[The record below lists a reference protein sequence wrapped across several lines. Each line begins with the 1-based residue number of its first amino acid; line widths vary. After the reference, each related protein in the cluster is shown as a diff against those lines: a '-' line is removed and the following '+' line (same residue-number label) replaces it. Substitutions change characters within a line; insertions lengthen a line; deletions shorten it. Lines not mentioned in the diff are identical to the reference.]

1 MLLVLAAA
9 FAGAAPARAL
19 TVTGAR
25 FGVHPDKTRLVFEL
39 SQATEFRAFVLADPY
54 RLIVDMPRLDWRPGA
69 IPVPA
74 GGDVLGV
81 REGDLAPGP
90 GGSALSRIVIDMRR
104 PVAVKAAFLIG
115 PANGKPERLV
125 VDFAAVGDAAFA
137 AARNEVHGT
146 LGAGPAADMQASIAP
161 PPSAPHS
168 TTMPPVSP
176 SSMEPSYAPALSAP
190 PPGLPGHKPERA
202 AGLAA
207 SPYADMAPPPLA
219 PGEKPLIIIDAG
231 HGGVDPGAIG
241 AGGVFEKNVTLAMAR
256 ELKRQLEET
265 RAYRVHLTRDSD
277 IYLKLHERVD
287 IARARKAD
295 LFISLHADSVNRAN
309 IRGAS
314 VYTLSEKA
322 SDQQTAL
329 LADRENRADLI
340 AGVDLSGEDKQVAGI
355 LVDLAMRDTM
365 NQSSFFANTLVSDLR
380 RSGVSIL
387 EKPHRHAG
395 FAVLK
400 APDIP
405 SVLIEMGFLS
415 NRSEAGKLSDAAY
428 RSRFAHALVGGIGAY
443 FDQVR
448 RNQRL

>member
-1 MLLVLAAA
+1 
-9 FAGAAPARAL
+9 
-19 TVTGAR
+19 
-25 FGVHPDKTRLVFEL
+25 
-39 SQATEFRAFVLADPY
+39 
-54 RLIVDMPRLDWRPGA
+54 
-69 IPVPA
+69 
-74 GGDVLGV
+74 
-81 REGDLAPGP
+81 
-90 GGSALSRIVIDMRR
+90 
-104 PVAVKAAFLIG
+104 
-115 PANGKPERLV
+115 
-125 VDFAAVGDAAFA
+125 
-137 AARNEVHGT
+137 
-146 LGAGPAADMQASIAP
+146 
-161 PPSAPHS
+161 
-168 TTMPPVSP
+168 
-176 SSMEPSYAPALSAP
+176 
-190 PPGLPGHKPERA
+190 
-202 AGLAA
+202 
-207 SPYADMAPPPLA
+207 
-219 PGEKPLIIIDAG
+219 
-231 HGGVDPGAIG
+231 
-241 AGGVFEKNVTLAMAR
+241 VFEKNVTLAMAR